1 MRILTTVIG
10 SYPVC
15 GNEGP
20 DAIRAAVDV
29 QLSAGIDLISDGQ
42 VRHDMIKY
50 FTSHIPGF
58 EIKGNESV
66 IVGKIH
72 PSDDKSIAV
81 DDLMRVKK
89 YVKGRA
95 KVKGI
100 ITGPMTLISSC
111 KITKDSPYDNIFD
124 RRLYEDAAEALAVE
138 AKQLTKAGAD
148 SIQVDEPFY
157 SVGVPMDLAKECV
170 ELIVNSLR
178 VPVSLHACGDIG
190 KVFDRLLDFD
200 GVDVLSHEFA
210 ASPRNLEAVTR
221 QKLEE
226 HDKKLGVGCVKTNTE
241 QIETQKEVL
250 TLLKKAAELVGFE
263 NMWIHPDCGLR
274 LLNCDV
280 AELKLKTMMN
290 ATRQFIEESDIES
303 EI

>member
-1 MRILTTVIG
+1 MKILTTVIG
-10 SYPVC
+10 SYPIC
-15 GNEGP
+15 KKEGL
-20 DAIRAAVDV
+20 DAIRVAVDA

-58 EIKGNESV
+58 EIRGNESV
-66 IVGKIH
+66 VVDKIRQ
-72 PSDDKSIAV
+72 SDDKSIVV
-81 DDLMRVKK
+81 DDLMWVKQ

-100 ITGPMTLISSC
+100 ITGPITLISSC
-111 KITKDSPYDNIFD
+111 KIGKNSPYDNVFD
-124 RRLYEDAAEALAVE
+124 RRLYRDTAEALAVV

-170 ELIVNSLR
+170 ELIVSSLQ
-178 VPVSLHACGDIG
+178 VPVSLHACGDIR
-190 KVFDRLLDFD
+190 KVFDSLLSFD

-210 ASPRNLEAVTR
+210 ASPQNLEAVTR

-226 HDKKLGVGCVKTNTE
+226 HGKKLGVGCVRTNTE
-241 QIETQKEVL
+241 RIETQKEVL
-250 TLLKKAAELVGFE
+250 TLLKKAASLVGFE

-274 LLNCDV
+274 LLDCDV
-280 AELKLKTMMN
+280 AQSKLEIMTK
-290 ATRQFIEESDIES
+290 ATHQLVEESNI
-303 EI
+303 